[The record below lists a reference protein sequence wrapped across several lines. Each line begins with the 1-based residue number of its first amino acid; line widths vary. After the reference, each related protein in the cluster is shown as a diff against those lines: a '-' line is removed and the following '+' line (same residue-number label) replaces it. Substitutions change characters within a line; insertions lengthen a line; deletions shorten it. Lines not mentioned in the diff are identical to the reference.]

1 MTSNHQRVTEGFEIL
16 TGVLAPWVGGEL
28 RARLGGEW
36 WDRGVLG
43 VLHEQQRRGLPPA
56 GEDETLIAQ
65 LDAARCLI
73 LMDVQWNELFRRKLG
88 REHRTWIK
96 ELVATRNRW
105 AHKGLV
111 DMADEDAWRAL
122 DTMTR
127 LVEQVDSEATER
139 LRALAR
145 TVRYG
150 TEGPSTTAPGAEAA
164 PGTGDP
170 AGASGTPGASSAHG
184 THGPSGA
191 APRRGRGEG
200 VLAAVPRQGLRPWRE
215 IARPHPDVAAGRY
228 RQAEFAADLSQ
239 VARGTAEV
247 EYQDPVEFFARTYVT
262 EGIRG
267 LLLQALKRLG
277 GAGGEPVIQLK
288 TAFGGGKT
296 HSLLAL
302 WHLCRGRAPLDR
314 LPQVAELLREA
325 GIERPPRARV
335 AVVVGTALN
344 PARERRPPNLK
355 GITIR
360 TLWGEI
366 GAQLAEQAGN
376 RRLYDHVRDA
386 DRKGVPPGSEAL
398 RALFDACGPCLVLI
412 DELVAYARK
421 IHGAE
426 GLPAGSFDAV
436 QTFIQ
441 ELTEAARASRNTALV
456 ATIPES
462 DIEIG
467 GSAGQETLARIEHTF
482 GRMEAIWKPVGAEE
496 GFEVVRRRLFLPT
509 DDGPA
514 RDDVCR
520 AFSALYRDEG
530 DAFPGE
536 CREAR
541 YLERMQACYPIHP
554 EVFDRLYADWASLER
569 FQRTRGV
576 LRLMAAVIHDL
587 WVRNDASL
595 LILPGAVG
603 LDAVAVREELTRYL
617 PEGWT
622 SVLESDV
629 DGRNSGPLRI
639 DTENPRFGRPL
650 AARRVARSIFL
661 GSAPHVVQQQ
671 VRGVEDVRVRLGAV
685 QPGEAVSVFNDA
697 LSQLSERLTYLYR
710 KDRRYW
716 YDTRPNLRRT
726 VEERAQ
732 QLADDEVEREIERR
746 VREAIRRERGDFGGV
761 HPCPASSGDVP
772 DEQTTRLVVLRP
784 DATHR
789 SNDSESAALRAAADL
804 LAHRGTA
811 PRQHRNAL
819 VFLAA
824 GREAMDGLRQEA
836 RRFLAWQSVVRD
848 REALNLDAHQRREA
862 AEGEKTSDR
871 NVRIRFDE
879 AWRWLLVPAQP
890 VENGDVG
897 TLGWEISRAA
907 GTGDSIPARASRHLR
922 TADQVIV
929 RWSPALLRMELDRW
943 FWPDREHVPAKT
955 VWDALT
961 SYCYLPRLRDRAV
974 FVETVREGVA
984 GGEYFG
990 YATSVSEN
998 GRYEGL
1004 KLGAQAAAIHV
1015 DAAGVLVRPDAARAQ
1030 IEAECAARGTPEPLG
1045 PEPPQPPPGTGP
1057 LPGSESPGLAP
1068 SETREPGPPVYG
1080 VPPREA
1086 ERPRRFFGTVEID
1099 PDRAGRDMGRVAEE
1113 VLQHL
1118 TTLPG
1123 GKVRVTV
1130 EIEAEVAEGV
1140 SGDVQRVVDENCR
1153 TLRFRSHGFERS

>member
-1 MTSNHQRVTEGFEIL
+1 MTSNHQRVTEGLEIL
-16 TGVLAPWVGGEL
+16 TGVLAPYVGGEL
-28 RARLGGEW
+28 RARFGDEW

-43 VLHEQQRRGLPPA
+43 VLYDQQKRGLPPA
-56 GEDETLIAQ
+56 GEDDELVAH
-65 LDAARCLI
+65 LDAARSLI
-73 LMDVQWNELFRRKLG
+73 LMDVQWNELFRRKLD
-88 REHRTWIK
+88 REHRNWIK
-96 ELVATRNRW
+96 ELVATRNKW
-105 AHKGLV
+105 AHKGLL
-111 DMADEDAWRAL
+111 DMADDDAWRAL

-127 LVEQVDSEATER
+127 LVEQMDSEATER

-150 TEGPSTTAPGAEAA
+150 TEGPSTAARGAEDADDAA
-164 PGTGDP
+164 PHR
-170 AGASGTPGASSAHG
+170 ARS
-184 THGPSGA
+184 
-191 APRRGRGEG
+191 EG
-200 VLAAVPRQGLRPWRE
+200 VLAVVPRQGLRPWRE

-239 VARGTAEV
+239 VARGTADV
-247 EYQDPVEFFARTYVT
+247 EYQDPVEFFARTYLT
-262 EGIRG
+262 EGMRG
-267 LLLQALKRLG
+267 LLVQALKRLG
-277 GAGGEPVIQLK
+277 GNGGEPVIQLK

-314 LPQVAELLREA
+314 VPQVAELLRET
-325 GIERPPRARV
+325 GIGRPPGARI
-335 AVVVGTALN
+335 AVIVGTALN
-344 PARERRPPNLK
+344 PARERRPPNLQ
-355 GITIR
+355 GIAIR

-376 RRLYDHVRDA
+376 RKLYDHVRAA

-398 RALFDACGPCLVLI
+398 RELFDACGPCLILI
-412 DELVAYARK
+412 DEIVAYARK
-421 IHGAE
+421 IYGVE

-441 ELTEAARASRNTALV
+441 ELTEAVRASRNTALV

-467 GSAGQETLARIEHTF
+467 GEAGKETLARIEHTF
-482 GRMEAIWKPVGAEE
+482 GRMEAIWKPVGSEE
-496 GFEVVRRRLFLPT
+496 GFEVVRRRLFLPI
-509 DDGPA
+509 DDEPA

-520 AFSALYRDEG
+520 AFSRLYRDEG
-530 DAFPGE
+530 DSFPRE
-536 CREAR
+536 CGEAR
-541 YLERMQACYPIHP
+541 YLARMQACYPIHP
-554 EVFDRLYADWASLER
+554 EMFDRLYADWATLER

-587 WVRNDASL
+587 WARNDASL
-595 LILPGAVG
+595 LILPGALG

-639 DTENPRFGRPL
+639 DSENPRFGQPL

-661 GSAPHVVQQQ
+661 DSAPHVVQQQ
-671 VRGVEDVRVRLGAV
+671 VRGVEDVHVRLGAV

-732 QLADDEVEREIERR
+732 QFADDEVEGEIERR
-746 VREAIRRERGDFGGV
+746 VRETARRERGEFRGM
-761 HPCPASSGDVP
+761 HACPASPGDVP
-772 DEQTTRLVVLRP
+772 DEQECRLVVLRP
-784 DATHR
+784 DTPHR
-789 SNDSESAALRAAADL
+789 SNDPESAALQAAGDI
-804 LAHRGTA
+804 LANRGTA

-819 VFLAA
+819 VFLDAD
-824 GREAMDGLRQEA
+824 REAMDGLQQET

-848 REALNLDAHQRREA
+848 QEALNLDAHQRREA
-862 AEGEKTSDR
+862 SDGETASER

-879 AWRWLLVPAQP
+879 AWRWLLAPSQP
-890 VENGDVG
+890 VANGDVG
-897 TLGWEISRAA
+897 ELGWDISRAA
-907 GTGDSIPARASRHLR
+907 GAGESILLRASRHVR
-922 TADQVIV
+922 AAEHVIV

-943 FWPDREHVPAKT
+943 FWNDRDHVSAKT
-955 VWDALT
+955 VWDALA

-974 FVETVREGVA
+974 FVEAVQDGIA
-984 GGEYFG
+984 GGEYFA
-990 YATSVSEN
+990 YATSVSES

-1004 KLGAQAAAIHV
+1004 TFGAPAATVYV
-1015 DAAGVLVRPDAARAQ
+1015 DAASVLVKPDAARAQ
-1030 IEAECAARGTPEPLG
+1030 IEAERLETKRPEPDPHAG
-1045 PEPPQPPPGTGP
+1045 SGGVRESDPPEYDPE
-1057 LPGSESPGLAP
+1057 LRP
-1068 SETREPGPPVYG
+1068 SLL
-1080 VPPREA
+1080 
-1086 ERPRRFFGTVEID
+1086 PRRFFGTVEID
-1099 PDRAGRDMGRVAEE
+1099 PDRAGRDMGKVAEE

-1118 TTLPG
+1118 TTMPG

-1130 EIEAEVAEGV
+1130 EIEAEMAEGV

-1153 TLRFRSHGFERS
+1153 TLRFAIHGFEEA